1 MKFNEKK
8 FNELLAKKKILR
20 KDLCKAIN
28 MNPSTM
34 HRTINYCNG
43 DFRVVDI
50 DKMAKAL
57 GISIVEF
64 LEVYEDE

>member
-1 MKFNEKK
+1 MNFNEEK

-20 KDLCKAIN
+20 KDLCKTIN

-34 HRTINYCNG
+34 HRTINFNNG

-50 DKMAKAL
+50 ANMAKVL

-64 LEVYEDE
+64 LEVYENE